1 MQKQININKLY
12 AETKVF
18 LILIICIFLVEVKE
32 FKNSIVTE

>member
-12 AETKVF
+12 VETKVF